1 MALFYTAYHVKDDGI
16 HTDTYIYIYN
26 WKLKD
31 LPLSLKKEEE
41 KSEEDAGDL
50 CIIAVFNFVID

>member
-1 MALFYTAYHVKDDGI
+1 MASFYNIPCEGCW
-16 HTDTYIYIYN
+16 HTHTYIYIYN

-41 KSEEDAGDL
+41 KSEEDAGDRSVHY
-50 CIIAVFNFVID
+50 CSI

>member
-1 MALFYTAYHVKDDGI
+1 VKDAGI
-16 HTDTYIYIYN
+16 HTHTYIYN
-26 WKLKD
+26 SKLKD

-50 CIIAVFNFVID
+50 CIIAVFNFVIS

>member
-1 MALFYTAYHVKDDGI
+1 MLAYTQI
-16 HTDTYIYIYN
+16 HIYIYN